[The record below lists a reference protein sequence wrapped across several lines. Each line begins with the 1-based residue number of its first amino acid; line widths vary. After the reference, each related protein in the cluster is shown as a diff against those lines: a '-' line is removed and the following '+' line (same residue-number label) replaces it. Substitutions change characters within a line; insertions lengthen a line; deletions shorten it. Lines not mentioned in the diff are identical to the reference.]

1 MIVKTINQ
9 SWAIPNSMIERYGK
23 NWATIDFEINP
34 KLSNYLFRNDPL
46 NINVGQICLCNKKL
60 DASLKQLRSLKT
72 MLEHTLVDI
81 QLLHSDKSKEIEVIV
96 LNKPFYLK
104 SREITRLYETINDS
118 IDTIQKSYKI
128 GLYL

>member
-46 NINVGQICLCNKKL
+46 NITVGQICLCNKKL

-81 QLLHSDKSKEIEVIV
+81 QLLHSDKSKEIEVMI

>member
-1 MIVKTINQ
+1 MIAKTINQ

-46 NINVGQICLCNKKL
+46 NITVGQICLCNKKL
-60 DASLKQLRSLKT
+60 DASLKQLRSWKT

-81 QLLHSDKSKEIEVIV
+81 QLLHSDKSKEVEVIV

>member
-1 MIVKTINQ
+1 MIAKTINQ

-46 NINVGQICLCNKKL
+46 NITVGQICLCNKKL

-81 QLLHSDKSKEIEVIV
+81 QLLHSDKSKEVEVIV

>member
-46 NINVGQICLCNKKL
+46 NITVGQICLCNKKL

-81 QLLHSDKSKEIEVIV
+81 QLLHSDKSKEVEVIV

>member
-1 MIVKTINQ
+1 MTVKTVNQ
-9 SWAIPNSMIERYGK
+9 SWAIPNSMIERYGR

-34 KLSNYLFRNDPL
+34 RLSNYAINNDPL
-46 NINVGQICLCNKKL
+46 NVVVGQICLCNKKL
-60 DASLKQLRSLKT
+60 DVSLKQLKILKT
-72 MLEHTLVDI
+72 MLEHTIVDI
-81 QLLHSDKSKEIEVIV
+81 QLLHSDKSKEIEVMI

-118 IDTIQKSYKI
+118 IDTIQKSYRI

>member
-9 SWAIPNSMIERYGK
+9 SWAIPNSMIERYGR

-46 NINVGQICLCNKKL
+46 NITVGQICLCNKKL

-81 QLLHSDKSKEIEVIV
+81 QLLHSDKSKEVEVIV

>member
-46 NINVGQICLCNKKL
+46 NITVGQICLCNKKL

>member
-46 NINVGQICLCNKKL
+46 NITVGQICLCNKKL

-81 QLLHSDKSKEIEVIV
+81 QLLHSDKSKEIEVMV

>member
-1 MIVKTINQ
+1 
-9 SWAIPNSMIERYGK
+9 
-23 NWATIDFEINP
+23 
-34 KLSNYLFRNDPL
+34 
-46 NINVGQICLCNKKL
+46 
-60 DASLKQLRSLKT
+60 

-81 QLLHSDKSKEIEVIV
+81 QLLHSDKSKEIEVMI